1 MWRPVVVTAA
11 PAAEPIATADAKL
24 HVRVDGNDENGLI
37 DSYVAAARSHVE
49 GVTGT
54 RMVTQTV
61 SLKTDDWNDLA
72 DMPVAPIQSITTIA
86 YVDTAG
92 DVITLSTDVYE
103 TRLDLLEPSVALK
116 HGKAWPARYPG
127 SLITVTAVVG
137 YGAAGAQPPA
147 VLQAIRLVLA
157 DFYAQRETVSD
168 GPMVSAPV
176 AASVDALLSNHRKHL
191 I

>member
-1 MWRPVVVTAA
+1 MWRPAVVTVA

-24 HVRVDGNDENGLI
+24 QVRVDGNDENALI
-37 DSYVAAARSHVE
+37 DAYVASARSHVE

-72 DMPVAPIQSITTIA
+72 DLPVAPIQSITTIA

-92 DVITLSTDVYE
+92 DVITLSSSVYE
-103 TRLDLLEPSVALK
+103 TRLDLLEPSVVLK
-116 HGKAWPARYPG
+116 HGQTWPARLPG
-127 SLITVTAVVG
+127 SLITLTAVVG
-137 YGAAGAQPPA
+137 YGAAGAQPAA
-147 VLQAIRLVLA
+147 VLQAIRLVMA

-176 AASVDALLSNHRKHL
+176 AASVESLLCNHTKHL